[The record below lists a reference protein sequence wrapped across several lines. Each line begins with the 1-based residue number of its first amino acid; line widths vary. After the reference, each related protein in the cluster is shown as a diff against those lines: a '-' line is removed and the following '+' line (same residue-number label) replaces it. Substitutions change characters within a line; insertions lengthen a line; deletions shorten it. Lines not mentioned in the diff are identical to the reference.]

1 MATPPRRK
9 NVLRRPALRLGTTAA
24 IGLAAL
30 LTPHMA
36 FGTPAHQ
43 DLRDAAATAA
53 AGAAGNRAATAA
65 TAGAVRAD
73 GYLGVT
79 FGFSDRTLE
88 GRYENRTNPIYNLP
102 MFENDGDEAHFWD
115 VYVEQLEASGVDFV
129 APTIRGSIPGKP
141 QYNKGGDTT
150 KLADLV
156 AAIKRRGAAIKISAL
171 DDSPASLTDKKN
183 MNKHNKGGYV
193 PKFDLADKTGEGEG
207 GYQYMWDYNL
217 RHFFR
222 AVPADMRFTM
232 DGRPVI
238 YEWSISDTF
247 FVNQGNGNS
256 AAILR
261 HVKEQAKAEFGVD
274 PYFIVNDGWIKEDP
288 AVADVADGVH
298 RWFSMTRPYSLEPFK
313 GRTYGVTVPAFHFSS
328 ETTNM
333 NIDPD
338 HGKTFKKNL
347 DATVGAGADVTL
359 VEGFSDWSENAATWR
374 GRNDTYEKTR
384 YDYPNQMIN
393 ILRQYSR
400 DPFPKGQRV
409 EAEGADSFHDTT
421 PGNINNIYRTGDI
434 DIKAV
439 PEGAR
444 YGYAVGSTAAGEWLQ
459 WKDIPLSGSTAL
471 KMRASTDSPGRRVR
485 IDIDGKAGP
494 VITLPDTGGFGSYRT
509 VGAGTYQLAD
519 NSRHTVRITFLNGGV
534 NLDNWSN

>member
-1 MATPPRRK
+1 MTTSLGRK
-9 NVLRRPALRLGTTAA
+9 RVLRRPALWLGGTAA
-24 IGLAAL
+24 LGLAAV
-30 LTPHMA
+30 LTPQLA
-36 FGTPAHQ
+36 FGAAEPPTAQ
-43 DLRDAAATAA
+43 DPAA
-53 AGAAGNRAATAA
+53 AGSASGRAA
-65 TAGAVRAD
+65 TAGAVRAG

-102 MFENDGDEAHFWD
+102 MFKVDGDEAHFWD
-115 VYVEQLEASGVDFV
+115 AYVEQLEAAGVDFV

-156 AAIKRRGAAIKISAL
+156 AAIKRRGAHIKISAL
-171 DDSPASLTDKKN
+171 DDTPASLTDKKN
-183 MNKHNKGGYV
+183 MNKHDAGGYD
-193 PKFDLADKTGEGEG
+193 PKFDLADKTGAGEG

-217 RHFFR
+217 REFFQ

-232 DGRPVI
+232 NGRPVV
-238 YEWSISDTF
+238 YEWSTSDTF

-256 AAILR
+256 AALLKY
-261 HVKEQAKAEFGVD
+261 VKEKAKAEFGVD
-274 PYFIVNDGWIKEDP
+274 PYFIVSDRWIKEDP

-298 RWFSMTRPYSLEPFK
+298 RWFTMPEPYTLEPFK
-313 GRTYGVTVPAFHFSS
+313 GKKFGATVPSFHFSS
-328 ETTNM
+328 DTSDM

-338 HGKTFKKNL
+338 HGNTFKNNL
-347 DATVGAGADVTL
+347 AATVGAGADITL

-374 GRNDTYEKTR
+374 GRNDTYDKTR

-400 DPFPKGQRV
+400 TPFPKGQRV

-421 PGNINNIYRTGDI
+421 SGNINELYRDGDI
-434 DIKAV
+434 DITRT
-439 PEGAR
+439 GGS
-444 YGYAVGSTAAGEWLQ
+444 GYAVGSTAAGEWLQ
-459 WKDIPLSGSTAL
+459 WQEVPLSGSNDLKLRVSSATAGH
-471 KMRASTDSPGRRVR
+471 KIR

-494 VITLPDTGGFGSYRT
+494 TITVPGTGGYDSYQN
-509 VGAGTYQLAD
+509 VSAGTYKLAD
-519 NSRHTVRITFLNGGV
+519 NSRHTVRVTFLDGGV